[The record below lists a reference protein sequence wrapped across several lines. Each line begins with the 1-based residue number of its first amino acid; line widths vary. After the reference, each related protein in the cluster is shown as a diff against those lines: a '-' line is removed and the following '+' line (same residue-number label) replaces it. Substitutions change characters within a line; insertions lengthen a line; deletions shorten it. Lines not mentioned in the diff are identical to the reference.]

1 MPKPVDGTPS
11 PKSLIKTL
19 MRVGYDFNMA
29 VGDIVDNSISADAK
43 NIRIFTS
50 LNPQHPTFSI
60 YDDGWGMS
68 EKELYENMKLAA
80 KDPSLERDKNDLGRF
95 GSGMKTASFSQ
106 ARKLIVISKKKGS
119 KICGAYWDIDEIESS
134 DSWEVLMGLSEKE
147 INSIDGFDKDML
159 SETGTVIIWHKIIS
173 FRETQH
179 TSLENIIAN
188 TIDSMSRYLSL
199 HFHKFI
205 QSNDKVSFFVNQ
217 RKLSPINPF
226 IKGKGSMDLT
236 PENIRGKKGNVEI
249 KPHVL
254 PHPQYLSQNQIDKLG
269 GIDAIYKNQGLYIYR
284 ANRLIIAGG
293 WMGLSSRNILGNL
306 ARVEVNIPASLDD
319 EWSTDVKKSSLQL
332 PIMVQKK
339 LKQICQRPIGISRGE
354 HTHRGKKE
362 EVNEYWFINENK
374 QDNTTKYEVHLKNNE
389 LVEIAEKMTQTNR
402 IKLKEFLRNL
412 SKYLPVNHIF
422 SRIGK
427 SPKSVNQENAL
438 EGLPKDLPKDIEEKL
453 RKLWG

>member
-50 LNPQHPTFSI
+50 LDPQHPTFSI

-147 INSIDGFDKDML
+147 INSIDGFDKDVL

-173 FRETQH
+173 FKETQH

-199 HFHKFI
+199 HFHKFM

-226 IKGKGSMDLT
+226 IKGKGSMDLL

-453 RKLWG
+453 RKLWS

>member
-43 NIRIFTS
+43 NIRIFTA
-50 LNPQHPTFSI
+50 LDPQNPTFSI

-80 KDPSLERDKNDLGRF
+80 KDPSLERDENDLGRF

-106 ARKLIVISKKKGS
+106 ARKLIVISKKKGA

-134 DSWEVLMGLSEKE
+134 DSWEVLMGLSERE
-147 INSIDGFDKDML
+147 INSIDGFDKDIL

-173 FRETQH
+173 FKETQH

-199 HFHKFI
+199 HFHKFM

-254 PHPQYLSQNQIDKLG
+254 PHPQYLTQSQIDKLG

-332 PIMVQKK
+332 PLMVQRK
-339 LKQICQRPIGISRGE
+339 LKQICQRPIEKSRGE

-389 LVEIAEKMTQTNR
+389 LVEIAEKMTQANR
-402 IKLKEFLRNL
+402 TKLKEFLRNL

-438 EGLPKDLPKDIEEKL
+438 MELPKDIEEKL
-453 RKLWG
+453 KKLWS

>member
-147 INSIDGFDKDML
+147 INSIDGFDKDVL

-173 FRETQH
+173 FKETQH

-389 LVEIAEKMTQTNR
+389 LIEIAEKMTQTNR

-412 SKYLPVNHIF
+412 SKYLPVHHIF

-453 RKLWG
+453 RKLWS

>member
-43 NIRIFTS
+43 NIRIFTT
-50 LNPQHPTFSI
+50 LEPQNPTFSI

-80 KDPSLERDKNDLGRF
+80 KDPSLERDENDLGRF

-173 FRETQH
+173 FKETQH

-188 TIDSMSRYLSL
+188 TIDSMSKYLSL
-199 HFHKFI
+199 HFHKFM

-254 PHPQYLSQNQIDKLG
+254 PHPQYLSQSQIDKLG

-332 PIMVQKK
+332 PLMVQRK
-339 LKQICQRPIGISRGE
+339 LKQICQRPIEKSKGE

-389 LVEIAEKMTQTNR
+389 LVEIAEKMTRANR
-402 IKLKEFLRNL
+402 TKLKEFLRNL

-438 EGLPKDLPKDIEEKL
+438 MELPKDIEEKL
-453 RKLWG
+453 KKLWS

>member
-50 LNPQHPTFSI
+50 LDPQNPTFSI

-119 KICGAYWDIDEIESS
+119 KMCGAYWDIDEIESS
-134 DSWEVLMGLSEKE
+134 DSWEVLMGLNEKE
-147 INSIDGFDKDML
+147 INSIDGFDKNML
-159 SETGTVIIWHKIIS
+159 NETGTVIVWHKIIS
-173 FRETQH
+173 FKETQH

-199 HFHKFI
+199 HFHKFM
-205 QSNDKVSFFVNQ
+205 QSNDRVSFFVNQ

-226 IKGKGSMDLT
+226 IKGKGSMDLGV
-236 PENIRGKKGNVEI
+236 ENIRGKKGNVEI
-249 KPHVL
+249 KTHVL
-254 PHPQYLSQNQIDKLG
+254 PHPQYLSHSQIEKLG

-332 PIMVQKK
+332 PVMVQKK
-339 LKQICQRPIGISRGE
+339 LKQICQKPIKKSRGE
-354 HTHRGKKE
+354 HMHRGKKE

-389 LVEIAEKMTQTNR
+389 LVEIAEKMTRANR
-402 IKLKEFLRNL
+402 TKLKEFLRNL

-438 EGLPKDLPKDIEEKL
+438 MELPKDIEEKL
-453 RKLWG
+453 KKLWS

>member
-1 MPKPVDGTPS
+1 MPRPVDGTPS

-29 VGDIVDNSISADAK
+29 VGDIVDNSISAKAK

-50 LNPQHPTFSI
+50 LDSQNPTFSI

-80 KDPSLERDKNDLGRF
+80 KDPSLERDENDLGRF

-134 DSWEVLMGLSEKE
+134 DSWEVLMGLNERE
-147 INSIDGFDKDML
+147 INSIDGFDKDIL

-173 FRETQH
+173 FKETQH

-199 HFHKFI
+199 HFHKFM

-254 PHPQYLSQNQIDKLG
+254 PHPQYLSQSQIDKLG

-332 PIMVQKK
+332 PLMVQRK

-389 LVEIAEKMTQTNR
+389 LIEIAEKMTQTNR

-412 SKYLPVNHIF
+412 SKYLPVHHIF

-453 RKLWG
+453 RKLWS

>member
-43 NIRIFTS
+43 NIRIFAA
-50 LNPQHPTFSI
+50 LDPQNPTFSI

-80 KDPSLERDKNDLGRF
+80 KDPSLERDENDLGRF

-159 SETGTVIIWHKIIS
+159 SERGTVIIWHKIIS

-199 HFHKFI
+199 HFHKFM

-254 PHPQYLSQNQIDKLG
+254 PHPQYLSQSQIDKLG

-332 PIMVQKK
+332 PLMVQRK
-339 LKQICQRPIGISRGE
+339 LKQICQRPIEKSKGE

-389 LVEIAEKMTQTNR
+389 LVEIADTEKM
-402 IKLKEFLRNL
+402 K
-412 SKYLPVNHIF
+412 
-422 SRIGK
+422 
-427 SPKSVNQENAL
+427 
-438 EGLPKDLPKDIEEKL
+438 
-453 RKLWG
+453 

>member
-29 VGDIVDNSISADAK
+29 VADIIDNSISADAK
-43 NIRIFTS
+43 NIKIFS
-50 LNPQHPTFSI
+50 SVSSKNPTFSI
-60 YDDGWGMS
+60 YDDGFGMS

-80 KDPSLERDKNDLGRF
+80 KDPSLERDSKDLGRF

-134 DSWEVLMGLSEKE
+134 DSWEVLMSLNEKE
-147 INSIDGFDKDML
+147 INSIEGFDKEIF
-159 SETGTVIIWHKIIS
+159 SNKGTVIIWHKISS
-173 FRETQH
+173 FIETPH

-188 TIDSMSRYLSL
+188 TIDSMSRYISL
-199 HFHKFI
+199 HFHKFM
-205 QSNDKVSFFVNQ
+205 QSTHNLNFYVNQ
-217 RKLSPINPF
+217 RKLNPINPF
-226 IKGKGSMDLT
+226 IKGKGSMDLGT
-236 PENIRGKKGNVEI
+236 ENIRGKKGNVEI
-249 KPHVL
+249 KTHVL
-254 PHPQYLSQNQIDKLG
+254 PHPQYLSQQQIDKLG

-332 PIMVQKK
+332 PIMVQRK
-339 LKQICQRPIGISRGE
+339 LKQICQQPIKKSKGE
-354 HTHRGKKE
+354 HLHRGKKE

-374 QDNTTKYEVHLKNNE
+374 QDNTTRYEVHLKNKE
-389 LVEIAEKMTQTNR
+389 LVEIAEKMTRANR
-402 IKLKEFLRNL
+402 TKLKEFLRNL
-412 SKYLPVNHIF
+412 SKYLPINHIF

-438 EGLPKDLPKDIEEKL
+438 IELPKDIEEKL
-453 RKLWG
+453 KKLWS

>member
-50 LNPQHPTFSI
+50 LDPQNPTFSI

-80 KDPSLERDKNDLGRF
+80 KDPSLERDENDLGRF

-119 KICGAYWDIDEIESS
+119 KICGAYWDIDEIESL
-134 DSWEVLMGLSEKE
+134 DSWEVLMGLSERE
-147 INSIDGFDKDML
+147 INSIDGFNKDML
-159 SETGTVIIWHKIIS
+159 TETGTVIIWHKIIS
-173 FRETQH
+173 FKETQH

-188 TIDSMSRYLSL
+188 TIDSMSKYLSL
-199 HFHKFI
+199 HFHKFMKSS
-205 QSNDKVSFFVNQ
+205 SNLNFFVNQ
-217 RKLSPINPF
+217 RKLAPVNPF
-226 IKGKGSMDLT
+226 IKGKGSMDLGT
-236 PENIRGKKGNVEI
+236 EIIRGKKGNVEI
-249 KPHVL
+249 KTHVL

-332 PIMVQKK
+332 PIMIQRK
-339 LKQICQRPIGISRGE
+339 LKQICQQPIKKSRGE
-354 HTHRGKKE
+354 HMHRGKKE
-362 EVNEYWFINENK
+362 EVNQYWFINENK

-389 LVEIAEKMTQTNR
+389 LIEIAEKMTQANR

-438 EGLPKDLPKDIEEKL
+438 MELPKDIEEKL
-453 RKLWG
+453 KKLWS

>member
-43 NIRIFTS
+43 NIRIFTA
-50 LNPQHPTFSI
+50 LDPQNPTFSI

-80 KDPSLERDKNDLGRF
+80 KDPSLERDENDLGRF

-159 SETGTVIIWHKIIS
+159 SDTGTVIIWHKIIS

-199 HFHKFI
+199 HFHKFM

-254 PHPQYLSQNQIDKLG
+254 PHPQYLSQSQIDKLG

-306 ARVEVNIPASLDD
+306 ARVEVNIPASLDA

-332 PIMVQKK
+332 PLMVQRK
-339 LKQICQRPIGISRGE
+339 LKQICQRPIEKSKGE

-389 LVEIAEKMTQTNR
+389 LVEIAEKMTRANR
-402 IKLKEFLRNL
+402 TKLKEFLRNL

-438 EGLPKDLPKDIEEKL
+438 MELPKDIEEKL
-453 RKLWG
+453 KKLWS

>member
-50 LNPQHPTFSI
+50 LDPQYPTFSI

-134 DSWEVLMGLSEKE
+134 DSWEVLMSLSEEE
-147 INSIDGFDKDML
+147 INSIYGFDKDML

-173 FRETQH
+173 FKETQH

-199 HFHKFI
+199 HFHKFM
-205 QSNDKVSFFVNQ
+205 QLNDKVSFFVNQ

-254 PHPQYLSQNQIDKLG
+254 PHPQYLSQSQIDKLG

-284 ANRLIIAGG
+284 ASRLIIAGG

-332 PIMVQKK
+332 PVMVQKK
-339 LKQICQRPIGISRGE
+339 LKQICQKPIKKSRGE
-354 HTHRGKKE
+354 HMHRGKKE

-389 LVEIAEKMTQTNR
+389 LVEIAEKMTRANR
-402 IKLKEFLRNL
+402 TKLKEFLRNL

-438 EGLPKDLPKDIEEKL
+438 LELPKDIEEKL
-453 RKLWG
+453 KKLWS

>member
-50 LNPQHPTFSI
+50 LDPQYPTFSI

-134 DSWEVLMGLSEKE
+134 DSWEVLMGLSERE

-159 SETGTVIIWHKIIS
+159 IETGTVIIWHKIIS
-173 FRETQH
+173 FKETQH
-179 TSLENIIAN
+179 ASLENIIAN

-199 HFHKFI
+199 HFHKFM
-205 QSNDKVSFFVNQ
+205 QSNNKVSFFVNQ

-236 PENIRGKKGNVEI
+236 LENIRGKKGNVEI

-254 PHPQYLSQNQIDKLG
+254 PHPQYLTQSQIDKLG

-332 PIMVQKK
+332 PLMVQRK
-339 LKQICQRPIGISRGE
+339 LKQICQRPIEKSRGE

-438 EGLPKDLPKDIEEKL
+438 MELPKDIEEKL
-453 RKLWG
+453 KKLWS

>member
-43 NIRIFTS
+43 NIRIFTT
-50 LNPQHPTFSI
+50 LEPQNPTFSI

-80 KDPSLERDKNDLGRF
+80 KDPSLERDENDLGRF

-106 ARKLIVISKKKGS
+106 ARKLIVISKKKGA

-188 TIDSMSRYLSL
+188 TIDSMSKYLSL
-199 HFHKFI
+199 HFHKFM

-254 PHPQYLSQNQIDKLG
+254 PHPQYLSQSQIDKLG

-332 PIMVQKK
+332 PLMVQRK
-339 LKQICQRPIGISRGE
+339 LKQICQRPIEKSKGE

-389 LVEIAEKMTQTNR
+389 LVEIAEKMTRANR
-402 IKLKEFLRNL
+402 TKLKEFLRNL

-438 EGLPKDLPKDIEEKL
+438 MELPKDIEEKL
-453 RKLWG
+453 KKLWS

>member
-50 LNPQHPTFSI
+50 LDPQYPTFSI

-134 DSWEVLMGLSEKE
+134 DSWEVLMSLSEEE
-147 INSIDGFDKDML
+147 INSIYGFDKDML

-173 FRETQH
+173 FKETQH

-199 HFHKFI
+199 HFHKFM
-205 QSNDKVSFFVNQ
+205 QLNDKVSFFVNQ

-254 PHPQYLSQNQIDKLG
+254 PHPQYLSQSQIDKLG

-284 ANRLIIAGG
+284 ASRLIIAGG

-332 PIMVQKK
+332 PVMVQKK
-339 LKQICQRPIGISRGE
+339 LKQICQQPIKKSRGE
-354 HTHRGKKE
+354 HMHRGKKE

-389 LVEIAEKMTQTNR
+389 LVEIAEKMTRANR
-402 IKLKEFLRNL
+402 TKLKEFLRNL

-438 EGLPKDLPKDIEEKL
+438 LELPKDIEEKL
-453 RKLWG
+453 KKLWS

>member
-29 VGDIVDNSISADAK
+29 VGDIVDNSIGADAK

-50 LNPQHPTFSI
+50 LDPQHTTFSI

-134 DSWEVLMGLSEKE
+134 DSWEVLMGLSERE

-173 FRETQH
+173 FKETQH

-199 HFHKFI
+199 HFHKFM

-254 PHPQYLSQNQIDKLG
+254 PHPQYLTQSQIDKLG

-332 PIMVQKK
+332 PLMVQRK
-339 LKQICQRPIGISRGE
+339 LKQICQRPIEKSRGE

-453 RKLWG
+453 RKLWS

>member
-1 MPKPVDGTPS
+1 MPRPVDGTPS

-29 VGDIVDNSISADAK
+29 VGDIVDNSISAKAK

-50 LNPQHPTFSI
+50 LDSQNPTFSI

-80 KDPSLERDKNDLGRF
+80 KDPSLERDENDLGRF

-134 DSWEVLMGLSEKE
+134 DSWEVLMGLNERE
-147 INSIDGFDKDML
+147 INSIDGFDKDIL

-173 FRETQH
+173 FKETQH

-199 HFHKFI
+199 HFHKFM

-254 PHPQYLSQNQIDKLG
+254 PHPQYLSQSQIDKLG

-332 PIMVQKK
+332 PLMVQRK

-389 LVEIAEKMTQTNR
+389 LIEIAEKMNKANR
-402 IKLKEFLRNL
+402 RKLKEFLRNL

-422 SRIGK
+422 SKIGK

-438 EGLPKDLPKDIEEKL
+438 MELPKDIEEKL
-453 RKLWG
+453 KKLWS

>member
-1 MPKPVDGTPS
+1 
-11 PKSLIKTL
+11 
-19 MRVGYDFNMA
+19 
-29 VGDIVDNSISADAK
+29 
-43 NIRIFTS
+43 
-50 LNPQHPTFSI
+50 
-60 YDDGWGMS
+60 
-68 EKELYENMKLAA
+68 
-80 KDPSLERDKNDLGRF
+80 
-95 GSGMKTASFSQ
+95 
-106 ARKLIVISKKKGS
+106 
-119 KICGAYWDIDEIESS
+119 
-134 DSWEVLMGLSEKE
+134 
-147 INSIDGFDKDML
+147 
-159 SETGTVIIWHKIIS
+159 
-173 FRETQH
+173 
-179 TSLENIIAN
+179 
-188 TIDSMSRYLSL
+188 MSRYLSL

-332 PIMVQKK
+332 PLMVQRK

-389 LVEIAEKMTQTNR
+389 LVEIAEKMTQRNR

>member
-147 INSIDGFDKDML
+147 INSIDGFDKDVL

-389 LVEIAEKMTQTNR
+389 LVEIAEKMTQINR

-453 RKLWG
+453 KKLWG

>member
-1 MPKPVDGTPS
+1 MPRPVDGTPS

-29 VGDIVDNSISADAK
+29 VGDIVDNSISAKAK

-50 LNPQHPTFSI
+50 LDSQNPTFSI

-80 KDPSLERDKNDLGRF
+80 KDPSLERDENDLGRF

-134 DSWEVLMGLSEKE
+134 DSWEVLMGLNERE
-147 INSIDGFDKDML
+147 INSIDGFDKDIL

-173 FRETQH
+173 FKETQH

-199 HFHKFI
+199 HFHKFM

-249 KPHVL
+249 KPHIL
-254 PHPQYLSQNQIDKLG
+254 PHPQYLSQSQIDKLG

-306 ARVEVNIPASLDD
+306 ARVEVNIPASLDA

-332 PIMVQKK
+332 PFMIQRK
-339 LKQICQRPIGISRGE
+339 LKQICQRPIDISRGE

-389 LVEIAEKMTQTNR
+389 LIEIAEKMNKANR
-402 IKLKEFLRNL
+402 RKLKEFLRNL

-422 SRIGK
+422 SKIGK

-438 EGLPKDLPKDIEEKL
+438 MELPKDIEEKL
-453 RKLWG
+453 KKLWS

>member
-1 MPKPVDGTPS
+1 MPKAVDGTPS

-43 NIRIFTS
+43 NIRIFTA
-50 LNPQHPTFSI
+50 LDPQNPTFSI

-80 KDPSLERDKNDLGRF
+80 KDPSLERDENDLGRF

-134 DSWEVLMGLSEKE
+134 DSWEVLMGLSERE

-173 FRETQH
+173 FKETQH

-199 HFHKFI
+199 HFHKFM

-254 PHPQYLSQNQIDKLG
+254 PHPQYLSQSQIDKLG

-332 PIMVQKK
+332 PLMVQRK

-389 LVEIAEKMTQTNR
+389 LIEIAEKMTQTNR

-412 SKYLPVNHIF
+412 SKYLPVHHIF

-453 RKLWG
+453 RKLWS

>member
-43 NIRIFTS
+43 NIRIFTT
-50 LNPQHPTFSI
+50 LEPQNPTFSI

-80 KDPSLERDKNDLGRF
+80 KDPSLERDENDLGRF

-106 ARKLIVISKKKGS
+106 ARKLIVISKKKGA

-173 FRETQH
+173 FKETQH

-188 TIDSMSRYLSL
+188 TIDSMSKYLSL
-199 HFHKFI
+199 HFHKFM

-254 PHPQYLSQNQIDKLG
+254 PHPQYLSQSQIDKLG

-332 PIMVQKK
+332 PLMVQRK

-389 LVEIAEKMTQTNR
+389 LIEIAEKMTQTNR

-412 SKYLPVNHIF
+412 SKYLPVHHIF

-453 RKLWG
+453 RKLWS

>member
-43 NIRIFTS
+43 NIRIFTA
-50 LNPQHPTFSI
+50 LDPQNPTFSI

-80 KDPSLERDKNDLGRF
+80 KDPSLERDENDLGRF

-134 DSWEVLMGLSEKE
+134 DSWEVLMGLNERE
-147 INSIDGFDKDML
+147 INSIDGFDKDIL

-199 HFHKFI
+199 HFHKFM

-236 PENIRGKKGNVEI
+236 PEIIRGKKGNVEI

-254 PHPQYLSQNQIDKLG
+254 PHPQYLSQSQIDKLG

-332 PIMVQKK
+332 PLMVQRK
-339 LKQICQRPIGISRGE
+339 LKQICQRPIHISRGE

-389 LVEIAEKMTQTNR
+389 LIEIAEKMTQTNR

-412 SKYLPVNHIF
+412 SKYLPVHHIF

-453 RKLWG
+453 RKLWS

>member
-50 LNPQHPTFSI
+50 LDPQNPTFSI

-134 DSWEVLMGLSEKE
+134 DSWEVLMSLSEEE
-147 INSIDGFDKDML
+147 INSIYGFDKDML

-173 FRETQH
+173 FKETQH

-199 HFHKFI
+199 HFHKFM
-205 QSNDKVSFFVNQ
+205 QLNDKVSFFVNQ

-254 PHPQYLSQNQIDKLG
+254 PHPQYLSQSQIDKLG

-284 ANRLIIAGG
+284 ASRLIIAGG

-332 PIMVQKK
+332 PVMVQKK
-339 LKQICQRPIGISRGE
+339 LKQICQKPIKKSRGE
-354 HTHRGKKE
+354 HMHRGKKE

-389 LVEIAEKMTQTNR
+389 LVEIAEKMTRANR
-402 IKLKEFLRNL
+402 TKLKEFLRNL

-438 EGLPKDLPKDIEEKL
+438 LELPKDIEEKL
-453 RKLWG
+453 KKLWS

>member
-50 LNPQHPTFSI
+50 LDPQNPTFSI

-134 DSWEVLMGLSEKE
+134 DSWEVLMSLSEEE
-147 INSIDGFDKDML
+147 INSIYGFDKDML

-173 FRETQH
+173 FKETQH

-199 HFHKFI
+199 HFHKFM
-205 QSNDKVSFFVNQ
+205 QLNDKVSFFVNQ

-254 PHPQYLSQNQIDKLG
+254 PHPQYLSQSQIDKLG

-284 ANRLIIAGG
+284 ASRLIIAGG

-332 PIMVQKK
+332 PVMVQKK
-339 LKQICQRPIGISRGE
+339 LKQICQQPIKKSRGE
-354 HTHRGKKE
+354 HMHRGKKE

-389 LVEIAEKMTQTNR
+389 LVEIAEKMTRANR
-402 IKLKEFLRNL
+402 TKLKEFLRNL

-438 EGLPKDLPKDIEEKL
+438 LELPKDIEEKL
-453 RKLWG
+453 KKLWS

>member
-1 MPKPVDGTPS
+1 MPKAVDGTPS

-43 NIRIFTS
+43 NIRIFTA
-50 LNPQHPTFSI
+50 LDPQNPTFSI

-80 KDPSLERDKNDLGRF
+80 KDPSLERDENDLGRF

-147 INSIDGFDKDML
+147 INLIDGFDKDML
-159 SETGTVIIWHKIIS
+159 SERGTVIIWHKIIS
-173 FRETQH
+173 FKETQH

-199 HFHKFI
+199 HFHKFM

-254 PHPQYLSQNQIDKLG
+254 PHPQYLSQSQIDKLG

-332 PIMVQKK
+332 PLMVQRK

-389 LVEIAEKMTQTNR
+389 LVEIAEKMTRANR
-402 IKLKEFLRNL
+402 TKLKEFLRNL

-438 EGLPKDLPKDIEEKL
+438 MELPKDIEEKL
-453 RKLWG
+453 KKLWS